1 MNIQIMHAA
10 TTSYRKTIVASSV
23 AGLAVIAVTYAGPTL
38 VSAILPVWFVVLL
51 TALGWVVGLLLLL
64 VALGGLL
71 VDFRYSGRERGEEDL
86 FLALNRARS
95 EAVSLDQTGRSKA
108 VKFPRLRRWLG
119 APAYI
124 VNDTVRI
131 RSLQEILATL
141 DANGCL
147 DGLPFM
153 PEMAKY
159 CGTVGTVFRCVD
171 KIYDYGG
178 RKDMRRLKDTVSIAG
193 LRCDGSAHDGCQAK
207 CYLLWKT
214 AWIKRTEVPA
224 TSGVEPSVEQAGA
237 VVSDIG
243 IDRSFGP
250 TFVKDDDAADGR
262 YVCQYTQLVRASTR
276 MRPSDPRQD
285 LRPLIAGN
293 LRVTAFGVAMLTR
306 LFNAVQRLRGGIS
319 FPPMYHGSSTA
330 SRHVDLNLQPGELV
344 RVCDPEKI
352 FETLNPSGR
361 NRGLWFDRGMLS
373 YCKRW
378 YRVLSR
384 VDKIIDDASG
394 RMLRM
399 KTPCIVL
406 EGVDASGEHVRFLAQ
421 HDYPFW
427 REAWLERVDPRAQP
441 DAFTLRRSQQPGSV
455 QR

>member
-1 MNIQIMHAA
+1 MHAA
-10 TTSYRKTIVASSV
+10 TASYRKTIVACSI
-23 AGLAVIAVTYAGPTL
+23 AGLAVIAVTHAGQTL
-38 VSAILPVWFVVLL
+38 VYAILPVSFVVFLIVI
-51 TALGWVVGLLLLL
+51 GWVFGLLLLL

-71 VDFRYSGRERGEEDL
+71 VSFRYSGRERGEEDL
-86 FLALNRARS
+86 FFVLNRTRS
-95 EAVSLDQTGRSKA
+95 EAVLLDETGRSKA
-108 VKFPRLRRWLG
+108 LKFPRLRRWLG

-124 VNDTVRI
+124 VNDTVQI
-131 RSLQEILATL
+131 RSFQEIFATL

-214 AWIKRTEVPA
+214 AWIKSTDMPA
-224 TSGVEPSVEQAGA
+224 TSGVEPSVERAGA
-237 VVSDIG
+237 VVPGIG

-250 TFVKDDDAADGR
+250 TFVKDDHGAEGR

-293 LRVTAFGVAMLTR
+293 LRVAAFGIAMLTR
-306 LFNAVQRLRGGIS
+306 LFSAVQRLRGGID
-319 FPPMYHGSSTA
+319 FPPMYYDSGTA

-352 FETLNPSGR
+352 FETLNRSGR

-399 KTPCIVL
+399 KIPCVVL

-441 DAFTLRRSQQPGSV
+441 DASAPNQPAPGSG